1 MRVNLVFLSPCSM
14 PATSYR
20 EERSSLPGKAVVDQQ
35 LAEQDSVVAP
45 NKRQLAEQDST
56 QPQAL
61 P

>member
-1 MRVNLVFLSPCSM
+1 M

-20 EERSSLPGKAVVDQQ
+20 EERSQLPGKAVVDGQQ
-35 LAEQDSVVAP
+35 LVEQDSIAAL
-45 NKRQLAEQDST
+45 NKRQLAEQDSA

>member
-1 MRVNLVFLSPCSM
+1 M

-20 EERSSLPGKAVVDQQ
+20 EERSQLPGKAVVDGQQ
-35 LAEQDSVVAP
+35 LAEQDSIAAL